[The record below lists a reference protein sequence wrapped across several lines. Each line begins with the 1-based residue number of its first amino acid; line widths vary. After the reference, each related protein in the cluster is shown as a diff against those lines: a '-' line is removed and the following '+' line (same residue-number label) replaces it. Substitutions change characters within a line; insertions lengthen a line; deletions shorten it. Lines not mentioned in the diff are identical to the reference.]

1 MRIRRAVI
9 PAIIALGFAGSA
21 LMGSAA
27 SAIAA
32 THAPS
37 AHSQRVTAFQVTGV
51 YYRG

>member
-27 SAIAA
+27 GAIAA
-32 THAPS
+32 IHAPG
-37 AHSQRVTAFQVTGV
+37 AHSQTVTAAQVTGV